1 MARLG
6 VAIVGVI
13 LVNGIFSFWQ
23 EYKAERAVAALR
35 QLLPQ
40 KVQALR
46 DGEIV
51 ELPRHRAGAGRHR
64 AAGGRQSRCRPTAA

>member
-13 LVNGIFSFWQ
+13 IINGIFSFWQ

-40 KVQALR
+40 KVRRCAPAR
-46 DGEIV
+46 SSACSPANSFRATSCCSKKVIS
-51 ELPRHRAGAGRHR
+51 LP
-64 AAGGRQSRCRPTAA
+64 PTAA

>member
-1 MARLG
+1 

-13 LVNGIFSFWQ
+13 IINGVFSFWQ

-40 KVQALR
+40 KVKALR
-46 DGEIV
+46 GRRDRRPSRQRTGT
-51 ELPRHRAGAGRHR
+51 GRHR
-64 AAGGRQSRCRPTAA
+64 APRRGRFRCRRLPR